1 MKLFLSLLLA
11 IFPFVLSAQTITES
25 HTHTTTPE
33 AHLFATFVK
42 SFDHGLALTFEEEIR
57 SAPSHRAHTTVA
69 LGYTPIPYLNIYAGY
84 TLKLYGNQGWTDP
97 NKYLQHRANV
107 LFTGQVKLGQWNLSL
122 REGVMLDARAGE
134 VDKRVKNQVDFT
146 LRSRLQA
153 VYSIPKTPLGIVA
166 KFEILNTL
174 NAPVAY
180 INSLHN
186 STLHNATQQPHN
198 ATQYHTI
205 NDLIDAAL
213 KIGFFSITVTTNAQ
227 QDFSWIRPQSIWVS
241 MDGVGE
247 YHDRVRGEGSFARL
261 EENIRKSGFKH
272 ICVNMVV
279 NSLNYESLDAAMEYA
294 KNNPA
299 IEQISINFHTPYPGT
314 EYLMLAPEKKAELI
328 DKVLEY
334 KKKGYPIMNSRSGL
348 KLMKRNALGEIKL
361 GKECFVTNFI
371 YTDGSRSLCLGYGTE
386 QCRVCG
392 FCMAGEMASVFH
404 FKLDTI
410 LSGFKLRM

>member
-1 MKLFLSLLLA
+1 MNIFKTLSHYVYLAQWFLRARFFGRRAPLQTVLF
-11 IFPFVLSAQTITES
+11 ITDKCNLRCKHCS
-25 HTHTTTPE
+25 
-33 AHLFATFVK
+33 VYG
-42 SFDHGLALTFEEEIR
+42 S
-57 SAPSHRAHTTVA
+57 
-69 LGYTPIPYLNIYAGY
+69 AGY
-84 TLKLYGNQGWTDP
+84 KQRRFEN
-97 NKYLQHRANV
+97 
-107 LFTGQVKLGQWNLSL
+107 
-122 REGVMLDARAGE
+122 
-134 VDKRVKNQVDFT
+134 
-146 LRSRLQA
+146 
-153 VYSIPKTPLGIVA
+153 IVA
-166 KFEILNTL
+166 DMRYSYDQGSRFIDLEGGEPTLWREKKDGREIGEE
-174 NAPVAY
+174 Y
-180 INSLHN
+180 
-186 STLHNATQQPHN
+186 
-198 ATQYHTI
+198 YTI
-205 NDLIDAAL
+205 NDLIDKAL
-213 KIGFFSITVTTNAQ
+213 EIGFFSITVTTNAQ

-247 YHDRVRGEGSFARL
+247 YHDRIRGEGTFAKL
-261 EENIRKSGFKH
+261 EENICKSGFKH

-279 NSLNYESLDAAMEYA
+279 NALNYESLDAAMEYA

-328 DKVLEY
+328 DKVLAY

-371 YTDGSRSLCLGYGTE
+371 YTDGSRSLCLEYGTE

-404 FKLDTI
+404 FRPDTI

>member
-1 MKLFLSLLLA
+1 MNIFKTLGHYIYLAQWFARARFLGRRAPL
-11 IFPFVLSAQTITES
+11 QT
-25 HTHTTTPE
+25 
-33 AHLFATFVK
+33 
-42 SFDHGLALTFEEEIR
+42 
-57 SAPSHRAHTTVA
+57 
-69 LGYTPIPYLNIYAGY
+69 
-84 TLKLYGNQGWTDP
+84 
-97 NKYLQHRANV
+97 V
-107 LFTGQVKLGQWNLSL
+107 LFITDKCNLRCKHCSVYGSAGNKQRKFEDIVADMRYSYQLGSRFIDLEGGEPTLWKEERTLPTPPFKGRESSPL
-122 REGVMLDARAGE
+122 KGELEGV
-134 VDKRVKNQVDFT
+134 
-146 LRSRLQA
+146 
-153 VYSIPKTPLGIVA
+153 Y
-166 KFEILNTL
+166 
-174 NAPVAY
+174 
-180 INSLHN
+180 
-186 STLHNATQQPHN
+186 
-198 ATQYHTI
+198 TI

-213 KIGFFSITVTTNAQ
+213 EIGFFSITVTTNAQ

-261 EENIRKSGFKH
+261 EENIRNSGFKH

-279 NSLNYESLDAAMEYA
+279 NSLNHESLDAAMEYA

-314 EYLMLAPEKKAELI
+314 EYLMLPPEKKAELI
-328 DKVLEY
+328 DKVLDY

-348 KLMKRNALGEIKL
+348 KLMKRNALGEIEL

-404 FKLDTI
+404 FKPDTI